1 MGEEARHQD
10 TDAGLAGPAPGAKP
24 RRGAAVGGRVAD
36 LVVRNIGQLVTL
48 AGSDGPRRGAEM
60 RELALVEC
68 GAVASEG
75 GRVLAAGREADVL
88 AAVGAGPDTVFV
100 DADGGV
106 VTPGL
111 VDPHTHAVFA
121 ATREDEFA
129 MRVEGRSYEEIAE
142 AGGGIRSSVRTLRAT
157 DPDSLRENGRGTLDR
172 MLQFGTTMA
181 EVKSGYGLSLESELK
196 MLRVISELEDT
207 HAVDV
212 VPTFLGAHEFPDE
225 WRDDRDGYV
234 DHLIDVMIPAVAAEK
249 LARFCDVFCEEGV
262 FTVEQSR
269 RVLTAARAHG
279 MEPKLHADELH
290 AFGAAELA
298 AELGAASADH
308 LVCASDDG
316 IAALAAAGVVA
327 VLLPGTTLSLGSRAF
342 APARKMIDAGV
353 PVALATDCNP
363 GSSMTESMQ
372 IILALASMMLRMTPA
387 EALVAATVNAAAALR
402 AGRVAG
408 SLTPGRQ
415 CDLVIWEVDDY
426 RAIPYHYGVNLVAS
440 VVKRG
445 SVVVSRGA
453 SGAGA
458 R

>member
-1 MGEEARHQD
+1 V
-10 TDAGLAGPAPGAKP
+10 TDLI
-24 RRGAAVGGRVAD
+24 
-36 LVVRNIGQLVTL
+36 VRNIGQLITMDG
-48 AGSDGPRRGAEM
+48 ADGPRTGSSM
-60 RELALVEC
+60 NELGLVEG
-68 GAVASEG
+68 GAVVGSS
-75 GRVLAAGREADVL
+75 GRVLAAGPESSVL
-88 AAVGAGPDTVFV
+88 ASVETGPDTTVI
-100 DADGGV
+100 DARGGV

-111 VDPHTHAVFA
+111 IDPHTHAVFA
-121 ATREDEFA
+121 ATREGEFA
-129 MRVEGRSYEEIAE
+129 MRVEGASYEEVAA
-142 AGGGIRSSVRTLRAT
+142 AGGGIRSSVR
-157 DPDSLRENGRGTLDR
+157 SLRLAPPDLLMENGRNTLDR
-172 MLQFGTTMA
+172 MLEYGTTTA

-196 MLRVISELEDT
+196 MLRVISELADT

-225 WRDDRDGYV
+225 WRDDREGYV
-234 DHLIDVMIPAVAAEK
+234 SHLIDDMMPAVASEK
-249 LARFCDVFCEEGV
+249 LARFCDIFCEEGV

-290 AFGAAELA
+290 PFGAAELA

-308 LVCASDDG
+308 LVCVSDDG
-316 IAALAAAGVVA
+316 VAALAASGVVA
-327 VLLPGTTLSLGSRAF
+327 VLLPGTTLSLGHTEF
-342 APARKMIDAGV
+342 APARKMIEAGV

-402 AGRVAG
+402 AGDVLG

-426 RAIPYHYGVNLVAS
+426 RAIPYHYGVNLVAA

-445 SVVVSRGA
+445 EMVVSRGRVE
-453 SGAGA
+453 S
-458 R
+458 

>member
-1 MGEEARHQD
+1 M
-10 TDAGLAGPAPGAKP
+10 TDLII
-24 RRGAAVGGRVAD
+24 
-36 LVVRNIGQLVTL
+36 RNIGQLITMD
-48 AGSDGPRRGAEM
+48 GTEGPRRGTSM
-60 RELALVEC
+60 RELGLVEG
-68 GAVASEG
+68 GAVASAAG
-75 GRVLAAGREADVL
+75 LVLAAGPESSVMASVET
-88 AAVGAGPDTVFV
+88 GPGTTVV

-121 ATREDEFA
+121 ATREGEFA
-129 MRVEGRSYEEIAE
+129 MRVEGASYEEIAE
-142 AGGGIRSSVRTLRAT
+142 AGGGIRSSVRSLRAAS
-157 DPDSLRENGRGTLDR
+157 PDLLRENGRTTLDR
-172 MLQFGTTMA
+172 MLEYGTTTA

-196 MLRVISELEDT
+196 MLRVTSELADT
-207 HAVDV
+207 HVVDI

-225 WRDDRDGYV
+225 WRDDREGYV
-234 DHLIDVMIPAVAAEK
+234 DHLIDDMIPAVAAEE

-290 AFGAAELA
+290 SFGAAELA

-308 LVCASDDG
+308 LVCVSDEG
-316 IAALAAAGVVA
+316 IAALAASGVVA
-327 VLLPGTTLSLGSRAF
+327 VLLPGTTLSLGGAAF
-342 APARKMIDAGV
+342 APARRLIDAGV

-372 IILALASMMLRMTPA
+372 IILALASMMLRMTPE

-402 AGRVAG
+402 AGDVLG
-408 SLTPGRQ
+408 SLAPGRQ
-415 CDLVIWEVDDY
+415 CDAVIWEVDDY
-426 RAIPYHYGVNLVAS
+426 RAIPYHYGVNLVAA

-445 SVVVSRGA
+445 EMVVSRGA
-453 SGAGA
+453 GAA
-458 R
+458 